1 MNVQKIKNQIKEIG
15 SHFLFE
21 YNGKSCGVDPF
32 SENDFDIWYG
42 DNLKSVQSIDEVM
55 NDKFFD
61 GKSLTEIANEIVAI

>member
-1 MNVQKIKNQIKEIG
+1 MNVQKIKDQIKEIR